1 MRGSSYIPID
11 FRYQL
16 LFILQRM
23 MQQRRHTHILD
34 NYGIKYVQ
42 CNFCN
47 DRSMPSPYTPPDIIY
62 PVLVKKPPL
71 PNSEVKVDPNY
82 WDEDGPIEEE
92 EEIVEGL
99 GPAFAVL

>member
-1 MRGSSYIPID
+1 
-11 FRYQL
+11 
-16 LFILQRM
+16 
-23 MQQRRHTHILD
+23 
-34 NYGIKYVQ
+34 
-42 CNFCN
+42 
-47 DRSMPSPYTPPDIIY
+47 MPSPYTPPDIIY